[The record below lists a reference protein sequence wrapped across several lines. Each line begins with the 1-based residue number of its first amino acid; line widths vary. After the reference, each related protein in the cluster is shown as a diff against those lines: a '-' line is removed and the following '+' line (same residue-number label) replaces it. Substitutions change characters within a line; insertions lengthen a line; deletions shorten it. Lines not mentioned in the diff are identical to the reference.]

1 MVKPTIDQQIAE
13 VARECA
19 LRKNVYPQF
28 VARGKMEQTEA
39 DDHAARMEAA
49 LETLKWVR
57 DNREALIKLKKGAE

>member
-1 MVKPTIDQQIAE
+1 MKIDIEQQIAE

-39 DDHAARMEAA
+39 DNHAARMEAA
-49 LETLKWVR
+49 LGTLKWVR
-57 DNREALIKLKKGAE
+57 DNREKLISLMKEGQ